1 MQDSNFHSHCT
12 YCDGHAETEAFVK
25 SAIDKQFRAYGFS
38 SHSPLPFR
46 TIWNMNAEDMDTYIK
61 EVNDLKHKYANEIEI
76 YCGLE
81 IDYLSDQYNASSA
94 YFTSLPLDYRIGS
107 LHFITQDAAYK
118 ELVCI
123 DGPFSEFKQNVD
135 EYYGGDVQ
143 ALIKHYYESMSKMVV
158 AGCFDFVGHLDKI
171 YMNASGYKEF
181 DVTSKQYTSQVIDLL
196 HLIKEHDQ
204 KIEINTKVL
213 NKKSMLFPHQQF
225 FDTIKQLEIPLMVN
239 SDSHYPELVNDGRA
253 EVLELLKEAGIK
265 TTVELSQGEWKE
277 FEIK

>member
-46 TIWNMNAEDMDTYIK
+46 TIWNMDVEDMDTYIK
-61 EVNDLKHKYANEIEI
+61 EVNDLKRKYANEIEL

-81 IDYLSDQYNASSA
+81 IDYLSDQYNASSD

-118 ELVCI
+118 QLVCI
-123 DGPFSEFKQNVD
+123 DGPFSEFKENIN
-135 EYYGGDVQ
+135 EYYGGDVH
-143 ALIKHYYESMSKMVV
+143 ALIKHYYELMSKMVET
-158 AGCFDFVGHLDKI
+158 GCFDFVGHLDKI
-171 YMNASGYKEF
+171 YMNASGYSEF

-196 HLIKEHDQ
+196 HLIKEKGQ

-213 NKKSMLFPHQQF
+213 RKKAMLFPHQQF
-225 FDTIKQLEIPLMVN
+225 FDTIKQLDIPLMVN

-253 EVLELLKEAGIK
+253 EVLQLLKQAGIK
-265 TTVELSQGEWKE
+265 ATVELHQGEWKE

>member
-46 TIWNMNAEDMDTYIK
+46 TIWNMDVEDMDTYIK
-61 EVNDLKHKYANEIEI
+61 EVNDLKHKYANEIEL

-81 IDYLSDQYNASSA
+81 IDYLSDQYNASSD

-107 LHFITQDAAYK
+107 LHFITQDADYK
-118 ELVCI
+118 QLVCI
-123 DGPFSEFKQNVD
+123 DGPFSEFKENIN
-135 EYYGGDVQ
+135 EYYGGDVH
-143 ALIKHYYESMSKMVV
+143 ALIKHYYELMSKMVET
-158 AGCFDFVGHLDKI
+158 GCFDFVGHLDKI
-171 YMNASGYKEF
+171 YMNASGYSEF
-181 DVTSKQYTSQVIDLL
+181 DVASKQYTSQVIDLL
-196 HLIKEHDQ
+196 HLIKEKGQ

-213 NKKSMLFPHQQF
+213 SKKAMLFPHQQF

-253 EVLELLKEAGIK
+253 EVLQLLKQAGIK
-265 TTVELSQGEWKE
+265 ATVELHQGEWKE